1 MGPTGSG
8 KSQVRLVLPDHPM
21 FANLNILQKIIDT
34 LTGQKTRAGTS
45 LKSVTDE
52 VSAHRVLNHPTHRNK
67 LVFVDTPGFDDT
79 NKSDKQILEMISQWM
94 TKTYVGVPVHAI
106 KYLNFSSLLGT
117 SDV

>member
-1 MGPTGSG
+1 MC
-8 KSQVRLVLPDHPM
+8 
-21 FANLNILQKIIDT
+21 ANHLQQIIDT

-52 VSAHRVLNHPTHRNK
+52 VSAHRVMNHPKYGSK

-94 TKTYVGVPVHAI
+94 TKTYVCVLFMRSI
-106 KYLNFSSLLGT
+106 LNLSSLLGT
-117 SDV
+117 NDV